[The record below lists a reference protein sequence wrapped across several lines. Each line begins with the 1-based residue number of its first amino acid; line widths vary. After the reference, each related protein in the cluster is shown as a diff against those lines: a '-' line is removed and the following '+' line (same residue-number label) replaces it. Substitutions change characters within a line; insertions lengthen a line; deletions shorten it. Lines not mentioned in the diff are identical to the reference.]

1 MIINEQIMNK
11 IDQMC
16 ETITCR
22 NPDYHAFDLCMRIR
36 NITEMKWII
45 FNSDLDSDL
54 IIRFNH
60 VLPQEE
66 WRTDEQANMML
77 RDEFKKAAIEFFKN
91 LDPSKYNDAIDFEGK
106 N

>member
-1 MIINEQIMNK
+1 MIINEQIMDK
-11 IDQMC
+11 IDKYS

-36 NITEMKWII
+36 NITEMKWTI
-45 FNSDLDSDL
+45 FNSDLESDL
-54 IIRFNH
+54 IIHFNH

-66 WRTDEQANMML
+66 WRTDEQANAML

-91 LDPSKYNDAIDFEGK
+91 LDPSKCGDVIEFEGK